1 MPRKKKEEV
10 RLPKIEQL
18 PSGAFHTRVMI
29 GDRRISITKD
39 TRDECV
45 AEYLALKHGV
55 MEAREKE
62 KRGEKTLED
71 RFFDL
76 YKETVGDEV

>member
-1 MPRKKKEEV
+1 V
-10 RLPKIEQL
+10 
-18 PSGAFHTRVMI
+18 VI

-55 MEAREKE
+55 IEAKENE
-62 KRGEKTLED
+62 KRASKPWSRPSRNTSTAARTTAPLPPSTITGCI
-71 RFFDL
+71 RRIPSRP
-76 YKETVGDEV
+76 